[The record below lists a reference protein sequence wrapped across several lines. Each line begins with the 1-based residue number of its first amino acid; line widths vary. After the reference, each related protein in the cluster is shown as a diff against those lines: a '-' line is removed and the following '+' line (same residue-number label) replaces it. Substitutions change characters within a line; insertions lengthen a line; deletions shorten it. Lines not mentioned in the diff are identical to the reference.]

1 VFSAGNLGRPRR
13 LCGGRHL
20 LSVDRNRIREPD
32 LTKLRE
38 LPRGEAIRV
47 AMLLYGWDAA
57 IAAKKVDFEQGR
69 YTEEIADQ
77 NDRQSA

>member
-1 VFSAGNLGRPRR
+1 
-13 LCGGRHL
+13 
-20 LSVDRNRIREPD
+20 
-32 LTKLRE
+32 
-38 LPRGEAIRV
+38 
-47 AMLLYGWDAA
+47 MLLYGWDAA